1 MIAKS
6 EYVRVVSRMAYLAE
20 IMEDVAFRDLGALPK
35 GVARRFH
42 RAAVMVKN
50 IAYDLVDEK
59 RPEAIKW
66 D

>member
-1 MIAKS
+1 
-6 EYVRVVSRMAYLAE
+6 MAYLAE